1 MFTKTLRLYET
12 DPIDT
17 RPIIQKI
24 DEYINN
30 KTLEEVLYEISQ
42 IIQPKSFDELLKES
56 QNSQSISQ
64 FFPTKLLDKNGRVKC
79 IIPSIA
85 TATKKDLIS
94 IMEHQACE
102 IYTKIADI
110 VAQSFISKARSK
122 FNFSK
127 NTLKFLV
134 ENNIFIESDRQD
146 TFLNGIVAGLNFE
159 LSTAMHLLMPQVE
172 NGIRHLA
179 EECGAVVYKTDTNG
193 VEESLSLES
202 ILELPEVE
210 EFFDETFLFN
220 LRLFYTSDYG
230 FGMRNIISHGL
241 YSDIELQTAQSLAVF
256 CFTLH
261 ICCMYSTNL
270 RKKLLSQKNRK
281 SK

>member
-1 MFTKTLRLYET
+1 
-12 DPIDT
+12 
-17 RPIIQKI
+17 
-24 DEYINN
+24 
-30 KTLEEVLYEISQ
+30 
-42 IIQPKSFDELLKES
+42 
-56 QNSQSISQ
+56 
-64 FFPTKLLDKNGRVKC
+64 
-79 IIPSIA
+79 
-85 TATKKDLIS
+85 
-94 IMEHQACE
+94 MEHQACE